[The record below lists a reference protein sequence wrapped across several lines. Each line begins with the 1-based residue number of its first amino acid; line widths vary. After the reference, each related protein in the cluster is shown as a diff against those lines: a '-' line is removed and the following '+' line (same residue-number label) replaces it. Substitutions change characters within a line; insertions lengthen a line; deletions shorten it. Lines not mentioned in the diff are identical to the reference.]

1 MFEHLIHVNSKG
13 ESLDFYE
20 LGIFQNYNDLRDYEW
35 EYSEVGN
42 RIKNFRK
49 KPVQK
54 TVPYIFIVDE
64 EKAVEIVNKFHE
76 HFDIDIV
83 RKTKGYFKIGE
94 WRLYCYCE
102 GMNFDDYLKLNGY
115 LKITCKYISDEPNW
129 RKEQK
134 ASFKPQEQGDYDFL
148 DFYSPKAGT
157 KVYGGDY
164 PFDFTGRTAGRAS
177 FVVDHFADCD
187 FKMTIYGPAI
197 YPRVLIED
205 TVYQVYTTLA
215 TNEYLVVDSKNKQV
229 YKYSVNGYRTN
240 CFDLRNKTNS
250 IFTKIS
256 GGSHSAIWDGS
267 FGFEISFYIERS
279 TPTWNLF

>member
-1 MFEHLIHVNSKG
+1 LFEHLIHVNSKG

-102 GMNFDDYLKLNGY
+102 GMNFDDYLKLINDAYGKGLLDDEDVDY
-115 LKITCKYISDEPNW
+115 YKNKMLALQGEEAKAKGDDDRAASLWAGVSDEVWDKYYAPTFGK
-129 RKEQK
+129 R
-134 ASFKPQEQGDYDFL
+134 P
-148 DFYSPKAGT
+148 GT
-157 KVYGGDY
+157 
-164 PFDFTGRTAGRAS
+164 
-177 FVVDHFADCD
+177 
-187 FKMTIYGPAI
+187 
-197 YPRVLIED
+197 
-205 TVYQVYTTLA
+205 
-215 TNEYLVVDSKNKQV
+215 
-229 YKYSVNGYRTN
+229 
-240 CFDLRNKTNS
+240 
-250 IFTKIS
+250 
-256 GGSHSAIWDGS
+256 
-267 FGFEISFYIERS
+267 
-279 TPTWNLF
+279 